1 MIELKIGSSDLA
13 NFVSQFLKK
22 SQKFPIIR
30 CCRKLIG
37 ESPIVYFPERGKGLI
52 WPFRSKHMTSV
63 VVVGT
68 QWGDEGKG
76 KITDFLS
83 QDAEVIARYQGGD
96 NAGHTIVID
105 GKKFKLHLIPSGI
118 FFPEKI
124 SVIGNGVV
132 INPKSLVTEL
142 DYLHQEGVKTDSL
155 RISDRAHVILP
166 YHIKLDQLQEAA
178 KGDNKI
184 GTTNKGIGP
193 AYMDKAARVGIRI
206 ADLLDKDI
214 FAQRL
219 KANLAEKNR
228 LFEKMYE
235 CQPLVF
241 DEIFEEY
248 YQYGQTIKDYVT
260 DTSVILNDAL
270 DAGKRVLFE
279 GAQGVML
286 DIDQGT
292 YPFVTSSNPVAGGV
306 TIGSGVGPS
315 KINKVVGVCKAYTSR
330 VGDGPFPTELNDE
343 TGNRIR
349 EVGHEYGTTTGRPRR
364 VGWFDSVVMRHSRR
378 VSGITNLSL
387 NSIDVLS
394 GLPTVKICV
403 AYDLDGKRIDHYPA
417 SLEQLKRCQ
426 PIYEELPGWQEDI
439 TGCRSLDELPEAARN
454 YVRRVG
460 ELVGVRIST
469 FSVGPDRDQTNILDS
484 VWANI

>member
-1 MIELKIGSSDLA
+1 
-13 NFVSQFLKK
+13 
-22 SQKFPIIR
+22 
-30 CCRKLIG
+30 
-37 ESPIVYFPERGKGLI
+37 
-52 WPFRSKHMTSV
+52 MTSV

-83 QDAEVIARYQGGD
+83 ANAEVIARYQGGD

-132 INPKSLVTEL
+132 VNPKSLVKEL
-142 DYLHQEGVKTDSL
+142 AYLHEEGVSTDSL

-166 YHIKLDQLQEAA
+166 YHIELDRLQEES
-178 KGDNKI
+178 KGENKI
-184 GTTNKGIGP
+184 GTTIKGIGP

-206 ADLLDKDI
+206 ADLLDRDV
-214 FAQRL
+214 FAERL
-219 KANLAEKNR
+219 RINLEEKNR
-228 LFEKMYE
+228 QFTKLYDAEA
-235 CQPLVF
+235 LSF
-241 DEIFEEY
+241 DDIFEEY
-248 YQYGQTIKDYVT
+248 YEYGQQIKQYVT

-270 DAGKRVLFE
+270 DNGKRVLFE

-315 KINKVVGVCKAYTSR
+315 KIDKVVGVCKAYTSR
-330 VGDGPFPTELNDE
+330 VGDGPFPTELFDE
-343 TGNRIR
+343 VGDRIR

-394 GLPTVKICV
+394 GLDIVKICV
-403 AYDLDGKRIDHYPA
+403 AYDLDGERIDHYPA
-417 SLEQLKRCQ
+417 SLEQLKRCK
-426 PIYEELPGWQEDI
+426 PIYEELPGWSEDI
-439 TGCRSLDELPEAARN
+439 TSVRHLDELPENARN
-454 YVRRVG
+454 YVRRIG

-469 FSVGPDRDQTNILDS
+469 FSVGPDRDQTNILES
-484 VWANI
+484 VWSSK

>member
-1 MIELKIGSSDLA
+1 MS
-13 NFVSQFLKK
+13 
-22 SQKFPIIR
+22 
-30 CCRKLIG
+30 
-37 ESPIVYFPERGKGLI
+37 
-52 WPFRSKHMTSV
+52 SV

-83 QDAEVIARYQGGD
+83 ENAEVIARYQGGD
-96 NAGHTIVID
+96 NAGHTIVIE
-105 GKKFKLHLIPSGI
+105 GTKYKLHLIPSGI
-118 FFPEKI
+118 FYPEKI

-132 INPKSLVTEL
+132 VNPKSLVKEL
-142 DYLHQEGVKTDSL
+142 AYLHDAGITTDNL

-166 YHIKLDQLQEAA
+166 YHIKLDQLQEDS

-184 GTTNKGIGP
+184 GTTIKGIGP

-206 ADLLDKDI
+206 ADLLDKEI
-214 FAQRL
+214 FAERL
-219 KANLAEKNR
+219 KINLEQKNR
-228 LFEKMYE
+228 EFTKMYE
-235 CQPLVF
+235 VDAIDFQ
-241 DEIFEEY
+241 DIFEEY
-248 YQYGQTIKDYVT
+248 YDYGQQIKKYVT

-292 YPFVTSSNPVAGGV
+292 YPYVTSSNPVAGGV

-315 KINKVVGVCKAYTSR
+315 KISKVVGVCKAYTSR

-343 TGNRIR
+343 IGHQIR

-378 VSGITNLSL
+378 VSGLTNLSL
-387 NSIDVLS
+387 NSIDVLT
-394 GLPTVKICV
+394 GLDEVKICV
-403 AYDLDGKRIDHYPA
+403 AYDLDGERIDYYPA
-417 SLEQLKRCQ
+417 SLETLQRCT
-426 PIYEELPGWQEDI
+426 PIYETLPGWSEDI
-439 TGCRSLDELPEAARN
+439 TGVRHLDELPETAKN
-454 YVRRVG
+454 YVRRVS
-460 ELVGVRIST
+460 ELVGVKIST
-469 FSVGPDRDQTNILDS
+469 FSVGPGRDQTNVLES
-484 VWANI
+484 VWGVL